1 MTPKILILSPNFNK
15 QGGISKYCTQI
26 SLFMKNP
33 NIVVYRGSEEHHFL
47 LKFTPIRL
55 MWHYLKFLIILLFYN
70 IQIVHQNTS
79 LGQKGILRD
88 SIYIILSKLLQ
99 KKVLLFIHGWDEQYA
114 QRIDKSKFNT
124 FRIIYRLSDQIIVL
138 SQSFKDQLIRWN
150 FNENIIVERNF
161 VNQDDLAHFQIEDKI
176 RSLKEKKE
184 ISLLFLS
191 RLEKEKGLYESIEI
205 FQSLKDKSYPVKLN
219 IAGDGP
225 EYEKIQMIQNSK
237 PDIQFHHYVSGKDK
251 IELFSHSDIF
261 LLPSYSEGM
270 PISMLEAMSFGMLII
285 CRTTG
290 GIKDFFE
297 NDKMGYSQNE
307 NSIMNYVEQIEYYIN
322 RRDKMAEI
330 ATYNYRYSQQH
341 FYLID
346 AIQRLE
352 NIYKGM
358 INENSH

>member
-1 MTPKILILSPNFNK
+1 
-15 QGGISKYCTQI
+15 
-26 SLFMKNP
+26 MKNP
-33 NIVVYRGSEEHHFL
+33 KIVVYRGSEDHHFL
-47 LKFTPIRL
+47 LKFTPLRL
-55 MWHYLKFLIILLFYN
+55 MWHYLKFLIILLFNN

-79 LGQKGILRD
+79 LGRKGILRD

-99 KKVLLFIHGWDEQYA
+99 KKMLLFIHGWDENYA
-114 QRIDKSKFNT
+114 QQIDKSKFNT

-161 VNQDDLAHFQIEDKI
+161 VNQEDLANFQIEDKI

-184 ISLLFLS
+184 VSLLFLS

-225 EYEKIQMIQNSK
+225 EYEKIQMIQKSK
-237 PDIQFHHYVSGKDK
+237 PDIYFHHYVTGKEKSD
-251 IELFSHSDIF
+251 LFSQSDIF
-261 LLPSYSEGM
+261 ILPSYSEGM
-270 PISMLEAMSFGMLII
+270 PISLIEAMAYGLIVI

-297 NDKMGYSQNE
+297 NDKMGYGQNE
-307 NSIMNYVEQIEYYIN
+307 NNIISYVEQIEYYIN
-322 RRDKMAEI
+322 HREKMTEI
-330 ATYNYRYSQQH
+330 ANYNYRYSQQY
-341 FYLID
+341 FYLKD